1 MQDNYKNLLNIELVE
16 NISKTKEIVQNIL
29 NSIYELFFHIIK
41 TPLDNIWWECIS
53 LIIQYTQLIFF
64 VIDDIVSIKKF

>member
-1 MQDNYKNLLNIELVE
+1 MQDNFKNLLNIELVE

-64 VIDDIVSIKKF
+64 VIDDTVSIKKF

>member
-1 MQDNYKNLLNIELVE
+1 MQDNFKNLLNIELVE

>member
-64 VIDDIVSIKKF
+64 IIDDIVSIKKF